1 MSVSAVLDGFICEY
15 LDVKL
20 WALGSLSD
28 ATILATIAH
37 VRFTALVCRCEGSL
51 ILRLA
56 GCEVV

>member
-1 MSVSAVLDGFICEY
+1 VLDRFIWEY

-37 VRFTALVCRCEGSL
+37 VRFTAWVCRCEGSL
-51 ILRLA
+51 ILPLA